1 MENKN
6 IQELTDAELDT
17 NYYLYKNM
25 INGIYGNIKNPPPI
39 DDKIIEKYNIYRNEK
54 IRRQNEQRN

>member
-39 DDKIIEKYNIYRNEK
+39 DDKIIEKYNIS
-54 IRRQNEQRN
+54 